1 MKIHQKVK
9 IFRESN
15 NLSQENMAYEL
26 GLNQSQYSRRENGII
41 KFDAEEIGK
50 IAVIFCV
57 STDELLNDKITI
69 LDTTRSKSSVQTNL
83 DLAKELLAQYEDRLK
98 EKDLLI
104 EILRERILFLEK
116 LIISRKSSR
125 SLKN

>member
-15 NLSQENMAYEL
+15 NLSQENIAYEL

-69 LDTTRSKSSVQTNL
+69 LDTTRSKSSVQITL

-116 LIISRKSSR
+116 LIISRK
-125 SLKN
+125 